1 MIPSDSISDFTIET
15 EPSYTYRLDIENNRI
30 RGMCDKAEAMKQ
42 AIYKILKTERY
53 KSLIYSWNYG
63 SEFEPLYGKQI
74 SLVKSRLYSVIKEAL
89 LSDERIK
96 SVSEFTVKSLDKRS
110 LEVSFTAGTI
120 FGDIDITKEVAL

>member
-30 RGMCDKAEAMKQ
+30 RGMCDKTEAMKQ

-63 SEFEPLYGKQI
+63 SEFEMLYGKQI
-74 SLVKSRLYSVIKEAL
+74 SFVKSRLYSVIKEAL

-96 SVSEFTVKSLDKRS
+96 SVSEFTVKSLDKRL